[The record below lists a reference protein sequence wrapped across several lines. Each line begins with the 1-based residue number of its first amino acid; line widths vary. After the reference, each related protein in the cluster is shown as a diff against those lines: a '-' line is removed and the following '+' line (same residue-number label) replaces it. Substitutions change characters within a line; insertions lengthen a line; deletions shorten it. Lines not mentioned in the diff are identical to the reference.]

1 VVPGKRSQGEW
12 ADAMDLRH
20 LQTFCV
26 VIDTGGFTR
35 AAERLF
41 LAQSAVSQQ
50 IRQLE
55 EALGTVLFERS
66 ALGVRPT
73 QSGEVLYQHARRLLA
88 QAEEARGEIT
98 ALEHAQQGRV
108 AVAVTEIGALVL
120 TEMIGSFGINHSD
133 VAIAVFE
140 GPVGEVLGR
149 VRAGQADFG
158 LAAMIGD
165 AEQLTLE
172 TLVSLELIAVCR
184 PEHALAH
191 QDFVSARDLAEH
203 SLAVYDVGSTCR
215 QIVERACASVGS
227 RPRVAFESNWE
238 TSILRAVEAGLGVA
252 VLPRVAVR
260 EQLAARTVVARP
272 LSGVDDCI
280 PVRLLHRPHQ
290 VLDGPARA
298 LIAAL
303 RDQVVASAATP

>member
-1 VVPGKRSQGEW
+1 
-12 ADAMDLRH
+12 MDLRH

-66 ALGVRPT
+66 ALGVRAT
-73 QSGEVLYQHARRLLA
+73 QSGEVLYRHARRLLA
-88 QAEEARGEIT
+88 QAEEARSEIT
-98 ALEHAQQGRV
+98 ALEDARLGRV
-108 AVAVTEIGALVL
+108 AVAVTETGALVL
-120 TEMIGSFGINHSD
+120 AETLGPFGVKHPDI
-133 VAIAVFE
+133 AIAVFE
-140 GPVGEVLGR
+140 GPVREVLDR

-158 LAAMIGD
+158 LAAVTGD
-165 AEQLTLE
+165 AKQLTLSP
-172 TLVSLELIAVCR
+172 LVDVELVAVCP
-184 PEHALAH
+184 PEHALA
-191 QDFVSARDLAEH
+191 QKDFVSARDLAGH
-203 SLAVYDVGSTCR
+203 SLAVYSEGSTCR
-215 QIVERACASVGS
+215 QIVERACASVGR

-238 TSILRAVEAGLGVA
+238 TSIVRAAEAGLGVA
-252 VLPRVAVR
+252 LLPRVAVR
-260 EQLAARTVVARP
+260 EQLAAHTVVTRP
-272 LSGVDDCI
+272 LCGIDDCI

-298 LIAAL
+298 LVAAL
-303 RDQVVASAATP
+303 RDQAMASAATPGGV